1 MSAEVRRELRRRLA
15 VLRLLNRNELL
26 AMPPASTEEVQ
37 PLDGAALFTTYI
49 ERHPGGRLLVLAR
62 SDQQGILG
70 LITYGSTEGFWVQ
83 EDGVIL
89 EASEKDIRDFGS

>member
-37 PLDGAALFTTYI
+37 SLDGAALFTTYI
-49 ERHPGGRLLVLAR
+49 ERHPGGGF
-62 SDQQGILG
+62 SSWFDQ
-70 LITYGSTEGFWVQ
+70 TSREY
-83 EDGVIL
+83 
-89 EASEKDIRDFGS
+89 